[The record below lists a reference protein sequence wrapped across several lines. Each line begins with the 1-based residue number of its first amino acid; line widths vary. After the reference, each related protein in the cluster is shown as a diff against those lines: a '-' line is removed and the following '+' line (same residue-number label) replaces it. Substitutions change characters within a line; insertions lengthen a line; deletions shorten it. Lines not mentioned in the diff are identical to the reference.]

1 MFRSVGLL
9 LGQERVSCAKPGR
22 LLSTLTFQYTV
33 PWNSIALDNLCLFY
47 FFTQAW
53 YDGGFTDNQP
63 VPPTGFTIRVSPF
76 SGNSEICP
84 RDESR
89 VFSEMNW
96 RNMHVYVNREN
107 MRRARNILYPPRKRL
122 LAQLYGNGFND
133 ALQYI
138 KESRLA

>member
-1 MFRSVGLL
+1 MLSKCRAS
-9 LGQERVSCAKPGR
+9 LGSGESYLFQGR
-22 LLSTLTFQYTV
+22 LDTV

-47 FFTQAW
+47 FLTQAW

-63 VPPTGFTIRVSPF
+63 VPPMGFTVRVSPF